1 MMDETAYLPA
11 DEGYAWVICLASF
24 VMQACAVGV
33 ISGMGVFME
42 HYTNNVFPTEKK
54 SKVAMIVNLAP
65 VVLGV
70 GSLVTGRV
78 CQRFGVRVCVV
89 LGAFTMMS
97 GLVLASFGTQ
107 VWRFALSQGVMV
119 GFGAALIFVPAN
131 VAIAEW
137 FEKRRGLAAGLG
149 AAGGGIG
156 GAAFAQLNSCI
167 LPVVGLRYTLQINGG
182 VVLVVLLLSAA
193 MVRRRES
200 KASTECEE
208 TRFDKS
214 LVLNGKFGFFAVAS
228 FFGGAAYFIPLYYIN
243 NHAVLL
249 GMNKQEAG
257 VVGSTINIGS
267 AIGRVSMGFLG
278 DYIGYVNCYILAIAL
293 SALTSIIWRFSTSFT
308 MLIVFGILYGIPSGG
323 YAGGFGP
330 TCAAIFGKRQLATMM
345 GLVYSFGGVGELVGP
360 ILCGFLID
368 TFNNYSLIIYFTI
381 ICYATT
387 CLAMIV
393 ANVFVIRAPPHG
405 I

>member
-1 MMDETAYLPA
+1 
-11 DEGYAWVICLASF
+11 
-24 VMQACAVGV
+24 MQACAVGV

-78 CQRFGVRVCVV
+78 CQRFGVRVCAVA
-89 LGAFTMMS
+89 GAFLMMA
-97 GLVLASFGTQ
+97 GLVLASFGTE
-107 VWRFALSQGVMV
+107 VWQLALSQGVLL
-119 GFGAALIFVPAN
+119 GFGAALIYVPAN
-131 VAIAEW
+131 VAITEW

-149 AAGGGIG
+149 AAGGGVG
-156 GAAFAQLNSCI
+156 GAAFAQLNSYL

-193 MVRRRES
+193 LVRRRES
-200 KASTECEE
+200 NVAEEREE
-208 TRFDKS
+208 TKFDKS
-214 LVLNGKFGFFAVAS
+214 LVLNRIFAFFGLAS
-228 FFGGAAYFIPLYYIN
+228 FFGGCAYFVPLYFVN
-243 NHAVLL
+243 NHAVSM
-249 GMNKQEAG
+249 GMNKHEAG
-257 VVGSTINIGS
+257 VVASTINIGS

-278 DYIGYVNCYILAIAL
+278 DYIGYVRCYILAIAL

-323 YAGGFGP
+323 FAGGFGP

-345 GLVYSFGGVGELVGP
+345 GLAYSFVGFGELAGP
-360 ILCGFLID
+360 IFSGFLID
-368 TFNNYSLIIYFTI
+368 TFNDYYPIIYFTI
-381 ICYATT
+381 ACYTVG
-387 CLAMIV
+387 CLIMLV
-393 ANVFVIRAPPHG
+393 ANVSLNRKLSAKRTDTG